1 VHIVARLPRVRKI
14 DIARAGINFS
24 LSTRHE
30 IAAGILRLRPS
41 PVEPTPV
48 SRSIFASG
56 RRLIRKAAAMTSD
69 RNDRTGFAPHRCE
82 HRHGRRSTA
91 FAQLITSAALA
102 LSIAVAAAA
111 VSMGIARA
119 DGVVAVAK
127 DASANIAVASVLVMV
142 VIAAGLAIA
151 VKRSSVR
158 SKADE

>member
-1 VHIVARLPRVRKI
+1 LPRARKI
-14 DIARAGINFS
+14 DIARAGINVL

-41 PVEPTPV
+41 PVEPAPV
-48 SRSIFASG
+48 SGSIFASG
-56 RRLIRKAAAMTSD
+56 RRVIRKADAMTID
-69 RNDRTGFAPHRCE
+69 RNDRAGFAPHRCE
-82 HRHGRRSTA
+82 RRQDLRSTA

-102 LSIAVAAAA
+102 LSIAVAATA

-119 DGVVAVAK
+119 DGVIAVAK
-127 DASANIAVASVLVMV
+127 ESSANIAVASVLAMV

-158 SKADE
+158 TKADE